1 MSLLST
7 YDALLLD
14 LDGTVWEGGRAI
26 DGAVEAITQA
36 TDGGVRGV
44 YVTNNAMRGP
54 EVVAEKLS
62 GIGLSA
68 TEDDVVTSAQAAID
82 MAAQM
87 LEAGDRVYVVGTDSF
102 KELASRAGY
111 TVVDS
116 ADEQPKAVLHGMN
129 PNAGWRELSEAAL
142 AIRAGAQYFVSN
154 LDTTLPTERGLMV
167 GNGSMVAAVISATGA
182 RPYSAGKP
190 GPAMFLSAAARVN
203 ATAPLAVGDRL
214 DTDIE
219 GGNAAGMDT
228 FQVLTGVS
236 GQLALLEAPKEQRP
250 TYIGESLTD
259 LTRNREELV
268 PGAQGGFTARIDGD
282 DILLERGT
290 PQSTSVQALRTVLE
304 VAWAQSKE
312 PNLIRPMSE
321 HAERAVSGWW

>member
-26 DGAVEAITQA
+26 DGAVEAINSA
-36 TDGGVRGV
+36 TDAGIRGI

-54 EVVAEKLS
+54 EVVAEKLR
-62 GIGLSA
+62 GIGLTA
-68 TEDDVVTSAQAAID
+68 TEDDVVTSALAAID
-82 MAAQM
+82 MAAEM
-87 LEAGDRVYVVGTDSF
+87 LEPGDRVYVVGTDSF

-116 ADEQPKAVLHGMN
+116 ADDEPKAVLHGMN

-142 AIRAGAQYFVSN
+142 AIRAGARYFVSN

-190 GPAMFLSAAARVN
+190 GSAMFHSAATRIN
-203 ATAPLAVGDRL
+203 ASTPLAVGDRL

-236 GQLALLEAPKEQRP
+236 GQLALLEARKEQRP
-250 TYIGESLTD
+250 TYIAESLTD
-259 LTRNREELV
+259 LTKSREELM
-268 PGAQGGFTARIDGD
+268 PGAQGGFTARIDGND
-282 DILLERGT
+282 VLLERGT
-290 PQSTSVQALRTVLE
+290 AESTSIQALRTVLQ